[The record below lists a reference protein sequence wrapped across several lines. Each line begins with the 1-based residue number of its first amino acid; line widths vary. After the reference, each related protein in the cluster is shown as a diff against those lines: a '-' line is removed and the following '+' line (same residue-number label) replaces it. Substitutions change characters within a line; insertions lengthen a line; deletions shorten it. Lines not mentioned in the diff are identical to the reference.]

1 MLTTQK
7 WFNLSIDELLETNE
21 AGYTKEENLLFD
33 SGVEVIFHDNIEE
46 MKAERETVQKYVDEK
61 GYEVKWILKTINER
75 IAIVLI

>member
-7 WFNLSIDELLETNE
+7 WFDLSMEQLLETDNND
-21 AGYTKEENLLFD
+21 YTKEENLLFD

-46 MKAERETVQKYVDEK
+46 MKAEREAVQKHVEEK